1 MKNPK
6 APRVKESLMRRSVNN
21 MISPPSKEESERSMD
36 YATAKKYGISTDT
49 AKKARTKEKPE
60 TDKEKKLR
68 KQAADET
75 MDRNM
80 QEAAAKPKGYA
91 KGGMVKGDFKTPGGL
106 NSRGN
111 GAARRGN
118 RGS

>member
-1 MKNPK
+1 MDDPNEPMLPMPTRMETEADKKN
-6 APRVKESLMRRSVNN
+6 R
-21 MISPPSKEESERSMD
+21 
-36 YATAKKYGISTDT
+36 KKKFQGIH
-49 AKKARTKEKPE
+49 KGKPV
-60 TDKEKKLR
+60 TDKQKKR
-68 KQAADET
+68 DKQAADET
-75 MDRNM
+75 MDINM
-80 QEAAAKPKGYA
+80 AEGKKKYKKNKAKGYA